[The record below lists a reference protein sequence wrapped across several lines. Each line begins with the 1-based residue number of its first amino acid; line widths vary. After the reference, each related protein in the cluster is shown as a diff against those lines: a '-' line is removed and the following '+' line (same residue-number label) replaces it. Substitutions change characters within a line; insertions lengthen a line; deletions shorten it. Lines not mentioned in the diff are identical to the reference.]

1 MLKQVC
7 FRFYILMF
15 SLTSWNVEAAVYDPR
30 TFTLKNGLQV
40 VVIENHRAPV
50 VTQMVWYKVG
60 AIDDPD
66 GKSGL
71 AHYLEHLMFKGSSTS
86 PAGRILPE
94 INRVGGEQN
103 AATSPDY
110 TVYYQVIPKSE
121 LELIMKLEA
130 GRMAHLEIEEKYA
143 KPELDVILEERH
155 MRIDN
160 SPTGLFFETV
170 LANFLKHHPA
180 RIPTIGWEHEI
191 KTFTAQDAQHFYNTW
206 YTPNNA
212 ILLIVGDVTVEE
224 VRTLAKKYYE
234 TIPVKANPQPLNIQ
248 EPKMVPTTQRLEM
261 TSPLI
266 QEPYLVKLFRAPN
279 FKEGSRKDFYALQV
293 LTELLDKPVTGPI
306 YRELVENQR
315 IANFIEISYQGYTRG
330 PGYLLI
336 VAQPAQGHFLEE
348 VEVALNKE
356 LTKIVQQGLKAAEV
370 EKSKKRLLAQ
380 LDYTRDHVLSGGNEI
395 GRALVVGETLAEFEL
410 WPDRIKEITLEQTNA
425 TFKLIFDSKTNFTA
439 TLQPQKQ

>member
-1 MLKQVC
+1 MVKQVR
-7 FRFYILMF
+7 FYFYILLF
-15 SLTSWNVEAAVYDPR
+15 GLASGDVEAAVYNPH

-60 AIDDPD
+60 AIDDPR

-71 AHYLEHLMFKGSSTS
+71 AHYLEHLMFKGNSTS
-86 PAGRILPE
+86 PAGKILPE
-94 INRVGGEQN
+94 INRIGGEQN

-110 TVYYQVIPKSE
+110 TVYYQVIPKNE

-130 GRMAHLEIEEKYA
+130 GRMAHLEIEEKSA
-143 KPELDVILEERH
+143 KPELDVILEERR

-160 SPTGLFFETV
+160 SPTGLFFETII
-170 LANFLKHHPA
+170 ATFLKHHPA

-212 ILLIVGDVTVEE
+212 ILLIAGDVTVEE
-224 VRTLAKKYYE
+224 VKALAQKHYE
-234 TIPVKANPQPLNIQ
+234 IIPVKATPQPLNIQ
-248 EPKMVPTTQRLEM
+248 EPKTVPSTQRLEM
-261 TSPLI
+261 SSPLI
-266 QEPYLVKLFRAPN
+266 QEPYFVKLFRAPN
-279 FKEGSRKDFYALQV
+279 FKESSRKNFYALQV

-330 PGYLLI
+330 PGYLFI
-336 VAQPAQGHFLEE
+336 VAQPAQGHSVEE
-348 VEVALNKE
+348 VEKALNKE
-356 LTKIVQQGLKAAEV
+356 LAKIIQQGLQSSEI

-380 LDYTRDHVLSGGNEI
+380 LDYTRDHVLSGGNEV
-395 GRALVVGETLAEFEL
+395 GKALVVGETLSEFES
-410 WPDRIKEITLEQTNA
+410 WPDRIKEVTLDQINS
-425 TFKLIFDSKTNFTA
+425 TFKLIFDSKTHFTA
-439 TLQPQKQ
+439 TLQPQK